1 MNMVGRL
8 LKFFTV
14 GGVTTLFGITLYALL
29 LLGFKANLFLA
40 YVIVFTASVTFSY
53 FLNARFNYRIA
64 PGLRTYFQYLQSY
77 AVGFAVGFF
86 LIALC
91 KALAVPLADFWI
103 AMLSIPL
110 RFAITFLLADRAMA
124 APEGAEPHIETK

>member
-1 MNMVGRL
+1 MSMLDRL

-29 LLGFKANLFLA
+29 LLVLKANLFLA

-64 PGLRTYFQYLQSY
+64 PGRRTYIQYVQSY
-77 AVGFAVGFF
+77 AVGFAVGFV
-86 LIALC
+86 LIALF
-91 KALAVPLADFWI
+91 KALGVPLADFWI

-110 RFAITFLLADRAMA
+110 RFAITFVLADRAMV
-124 APEGAEPHIETK
+124 APNDAEPHINSK